1 MVQAVRVGV
10 VGAGDFGIRHVAV
23 AAALPEVELVAVADP
38 SPSRAELV
46 NSRWAVPT
54 CRDVRELLREHAPEA
69 VVIATPQS
77 LHLSDLTA
85 AVTAGV
91 HALVEK
97 PIISAGEEADELQ
110 RLCAAHPEVVVMP
123 AHVSRFL
130 PSVATLRDRL
140 AGERVT
146 AVRAVRVVP
155 TERLDLHGG
164 EHPALVAMVH
174 DLDIVRAFVSAELR
188 DVTSVQRWTDDA
200 RPHPQVVLAHLTFA
214 DGTVASVEN
223 YWTLPHSRQYIDAR
237 LEVTTDRSIGHVT
250 VPGAGLRL
258 VRPAG
263 DEVPDIELEAT
274 VAGLPVGALATQL
287 RHFAACVRAGHESPV
302 VTVDDALWAVR
313 VAARI
318 AQQVPAAPPQVG

>member
-1 MVQAVRVGV
+1 
-10 VGAGDFGIRHVAV
+10 V
-23 AAALPEVELVAVADP
+23 AAALPEIELVAVADP
-38 SPSRAELV
+38 SPSRSELV
-46 NSRWAVPT
+46 RSRWAVPT
-54 CRDVRELLREHAPEA
+54 CRDVHELLREHAPEA
-69 VVIATPQS
+69 VVIATPQAS
-77 LHLSDLTA
+77 HLADVTA

-91 HALVEK
+91 HAMVEK
-97 PIISAGEEADELQ
+97 PIISAGGEADEFE

-140 AGERVT
+140 LGERVT

-155 TERLDLHGG
+155 TERLDLHGS

-174 DLDIVRAFVSAELR
+174 DLDLVRAFVPSELR
-188 DVTSVQRWTDDA
+188 DVTSVQRWTDES

-237 LEVTTDRSIGHVT
+237 LEVTTDRSIGYVT
-250 VPGAGLRL
+250 VPGSALKVVHAGGEDL
-258 VRPAG
+258 
-263 DEVPDIELEAT
+263 PDIELEAT

-287 RHFAACVRAGHESPV
+287 RHFGACVRTGHGSPV
-302 VTVDDALWAVR
+302 VDVHDALWAVR

-318 AQQVPAAPPQVG
+318 AAQAPAGPAQAG